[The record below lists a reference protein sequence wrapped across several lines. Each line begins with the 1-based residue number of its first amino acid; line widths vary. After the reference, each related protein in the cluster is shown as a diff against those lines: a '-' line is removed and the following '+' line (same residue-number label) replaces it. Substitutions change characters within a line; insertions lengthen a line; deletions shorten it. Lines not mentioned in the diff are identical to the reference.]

1 MITPALIT
9 ALAGLL
15 TTAGVGAAWL
25 IKRLDARKD
34 QIPRA
39 QADVAQ
45 ASEAVGGALAIVQQS
60 LTAEID
66 RLRAQA
72 DADRA
77 EYRAQIDAL
86 RDEVRDVRSS
96 WGAWYRDLADHWETH
111 RARISPP
118 PPPHD

>member
-66 RLRAQA
+66 RLREASAVEPDSAA
-72 DADRA
+72 DAT
-77 EYRAQIDAL
+77 AQNRNPTDSQASSQ
-86 RDEVRDVRSS
+86 RKSGSEAPRS
-96 WGAWYRDLADHWETH
+96 R
-111 RARISPP
+111 R
-118 PPPHD
+118 